1 VQIPL
6 RQPRVTLPVPDSST
20 PQLGRGRLEL
30 DVLAREYTLDTLGG
44 TRQQLRAVTIFLVN
58 RRASTR
64 RRYEDLSYAFQARI
78 ELGCLDGILPR
89 HDLSGYRLDDED
101 VRIAD
106 LHYRD
111 VAEFA
116 VGRSTSAAWG
126 PEADGKV
133 MAAWTDPLP
142 TPEVERVAPTREEK
156 LPGITF
162 GMEALAELA
171 EKGSADLSAALS
183 PLPDLYRAWIKIQHG
198 LAITLE
204 RPRRETAEKLLAGME
219 VACARIAAGISLLR
233 SDQDACRAFRFMNEA
248 VATAARR
255 RNAGPKGD
263 PGAQPAPKWRPFQLA
278 FILLNLASLVDKTH
292 PDREAV
298 DLLFFPT
305 GVGKTEAYLGLA
317 AFAIAHRRLTAG
329 EAGAGVNDLL
339 VLLAVLMIEAGGGL
353 ALAIGMALSGP
364 PVERTPLAAAP
375 EAARTSAADAHKT
388 SYDDAYAAAPD
399 ASATSAGQCSPVRPL
414 SSSARPLR
422 TSDASAVVDW
432 LHGRSG
438 RAVVGMRRLASDLG
452 CSASKAHDDVR
463 RLVSEG
469 VLRATP
475 GSRGTLLE
483 LVSVGRPN

>member
-20 PQLGRGRLEL
+20 PQLGGGRLEL
-30 DVLAREYTLDTLGG
+30 DVLAREYTLDTPGG

-142 TPEVERVAPTREEK
+142 FPEVERVAPTPEEK
-156 LPGITF
+156 LSGITF

-183 PLPDLYRAWIKIQHG
+183 PAGSLPR
-198 LAITLE
+198 
-204 RPRRETAEKLLAGME
+204 M
-219 VACARIAAGISLLR
+219 
-233 SDQDACRAFRFMNEA
+233 DQD
-248 VATAARR
+248 
-255 RNAGPKGD
+255 
-263 PGAQPAPKWRPFQLA
+263 
-278 FILLNLASLVDKTH
+278 
-292 PDREAV
+292 
-298 DLLFFPT
+298 
-305 GVGKTEAYLGLA
+305 
-317 AFAIAHRRLTAG
+317 
-329 EAGAGVNDLL
+329 
-339 VLLAVLMIEAGGGL
+339 
-353 ALAIGMALSGP
+353 
-364 PVERTPLAAAP
+364 
-375 EAARTSAADAHKT
+375 
-388 SYDDAYAAAPD
+388 
-399 ASATSAGQCSPVRPL
+399 
-414 SSSARPLR
+414 SARPC
-422 TSDASAVVDW
+422 DHA
-432 LHGRSG
+432 
-438 RAVVGMRRLASDLG
+438 
-452 CSASKAHDDVR
+452 
-463 RLVSEG
+463 
-469 VLRATP
+469 
-475 GSRGTLLE
+475 
-483 LVSVGRPN
+483 